1 MRLSVS
7 GLLMIL
13 AVSQARAQDSVP
25 PQTLTVPAGSRL
37 LAQMQRQL
45 HTHSARPGDTVY
57 LQTTFPLT
65 SNDTIL
71 IPAGSHLLATL
82 DSVAPHLWA
91 SRVDLRL
98 HLTSLI
104 FANGYVVTTSNAAHA
119 RTTEKEGLRAER
131 GGATGALIV
140 GLTAPAAGA
149 AIGAASGSDA
159 RSAGIGSA
167 IGSVIGL
174 TALVFGAAHGTDMVL
189 DAGLP
194 MEVELQGPI
203 TLDARRAAVPAPAAS
218 YVQGPSRR
226 VGRGERGERE
236 CLDPGTPGTPDIVV
250 PGTPPAGDFPGTP
263 DVVIPGQ
270 PAMPAFWH
278 RC

>member
-1 MRLSVS
+1 MRISVS
-7 GLLMIL
+7 GLLVIL
-13 AVSQARAQDSVP
+13 AVSPARAQDSIP
-25 PQTLTVPAGSRL
+25 SQTLTVPAGARL

-45 HTHSARPGDTVY
+45 HTHTARPGDTVY

-65 SNDTIL
+65 SSDTML
-71 IPAGSHLLATL
+71 IPAGSQLLATL

-91 SRVDLRL
+91 GRVDLRL
-98 HLTSLI
+98 HVTSLI
-104 FANGYVVTTSNAAHA
+104 FANGYVVTTSHAAHA
-119 RTTEKEGLRAER
+119 RTIEKEGLRAGR

-174 TALVFGAAHGTDMVL
+174 TALVFGAAHGTDVIM

-194 MEVELQGPI
+194 LEVELQDPI
-203 TLDARRAAVPAPAAS
+203 TLDARRAAVPAPAGS
-218 YVQGPSRR
+218 TVQAPGRR
-226 VGRGERGERE
+226 TGRGERQ
-236 CLDPGTPGTPDIVV
+236 CLDPGTPGSPDIVIH
-250 PGTPPAGDFPGTP
+250 GTPPTGDFPGTP

-270 PAMPAFWH
+270 PATPAFWY

>member
-1 MRLSVS
+1 MRTSVS
-7 GLLMIL
+7 GLLMIF
-13 AVSQARAQDSVP
+13 AVSQARAQDSLP
-25 PQTLTVPAGSRL
+25 PQTLTVPAGARL

-45 HTHSARPGDTVY
+45 HTWSAKPGDTVY

-82 DSVAPHLWA
+82 DSVAPHIWA

-98 HLTSLI
+98 HVTSLI
-104 FANGYVVTTSNAAHA
+104 FANGYVVATSNAAHA
-119 RTTEKEGLRAER
+119 RTIEKEGLRGER
-131 GGATGALIV
+131 GGATGALII

-159 RSAGIGSA
+159 KSAGIGSA

-174 TALVFGAAHGTDMVL
+174 TALVFGAAHGTDVVM

-203 TLDARRAAVPAPAAS
+203 TLDARRAAVPAPASS
-218 YVQGPSRR
+218 YVQVRSRR
-226 VGRGERGERE
+226 AGRGAAE
-236 CLDPGTPGTPDIVV
+236 CFDPGTPGTPDIVI

-270 PAMPAFWH
+270 PATPSSWY

>member
-1 MRLSVS
+1 MRTSVS
-7 GLLMIL
+7 GLLMIF
-13 AVSQARAQDSVP
+13 AVSQARAQDSLP
-25 PQTLTVPAGSRL
+25 PQTLTVPAGARL

-45 HTHSARPGDTVY
+45 HTWSAKPGDTVY

-71 IPAGSHLLATL
+71 IPAGS
-82 DSVAPHLWA
+82 
-91 SRVDLRL
+91 R
-98 HLTSLI
+98 
-104 FANGYVVTTSNAAHA
+104 G
-119 RTTEKEGLRAER
+119 ER
-131 GGATGALIV
+131 GGATGALII

-159 RSAGIGSA
+159 KSAGIGSA

-174 TALVFGAAHGTDMVL
+174 TALVFGAAHGTDVVM

-194 MEVELQGPI
+194 MEVELQGPL
-203 TLDARRAAVPAPAAS
+203 TLDARRAAVPAPAS
-218 YVQGPSRR
+218 TYVQVRSRR
-226 VGRGERGERE
+226 AGRGAAE
-236 CLDPGTPGTPDIVV
+236 CLDPGTPGTPDIVI
-250 PGTPPAGDFPGTP
+250 PGTPPAGDFPGTA

-270 PAMPAFWH
+270 PATPSFWY